1 MSSIS
6 LLFDYRLSFAAPRRN
21 LALQTCISPREVF
34 ESAEIFATYPITV
47 PAVDAAISSAT
58 VGGGGVTHHGLTYY
72 NFVFIVKP
80 FSIEPDNC
88 SLRSIFVVVSYQR
101 LTIALTSVSI
111 GANYNF
117 RLSSFFTNLD

>member
-34 ESAEIFATYPITV
+34 ESAEIFATYPIPV

-58 VGGGGVTHHGLTYY
+58 VGGGGAPHHGLTYY